1 MATQVTYARRGR
13 YDSSID
19 LNGSDSQG
27 SSKDVISEMPKSLA
41 LLPLLSNI
49 TGCSSVLQTFW
60 RMVVFPALA
69 RPRTRTR
76 KHLNLLRSF
85 LLTLLVSL
93 EWPCTV
99 VAISRCNTSQVRV
112 EMKFWQVDLQT
123 YIDVTGQ
130 DNMRVQK
137 SRISRE
143 GKCDRRWQTSVE
155 QTCTSWQVDCNM
167 SK

>member
-19 LNGSDSQG
+19 LNRSDSQN

-49 TGCSSVLQTFW
+49 TGCSSVLQTFC

-85 LLTLLVSL
+85 LSL

-99 VAISRCNTSQVRV
+99 VAISRCQVQDSTGWK
-112 EMKFWQVDLQT
+112 KFSEVTPQA
-123 YIDVTGQ
+123 YIDV
-130 DNMRVQK
+130 NMRVLK
-137 SRISRE
+137 SRMAKVTDDSKRRLHFVAGWLWYVKIGHELNYSRSH
-143 GKCDRRWQTSVE
+143 K
-155 QTCTSWQVDCNM
+155 
-167 SK
+167 

>member
-1 MATQVTYARRGR
+1 MATRVTYSRRGR

-19 LNGSDSQG
+19 LNGSDSQN
-27 SSKDVISEMPKSLA
+27 SSKDVISLMPESLA

-85 LLTLLVSL
+85 LLTLSVSL

-99 VAISRCNTSQVRV
+99 VAISRCATSQVQ
-112 EMKFWQVDLQT
+112 ESTGWKKFWQVSLQG
-123 YIDVTGQ
+123 YI
-130 DNMRVQK
+130 RVEWQK
-137 SRISRE
+137 
-143 GKCDRRWQTSVE
+143 WQTIANVG
-155 QTCTSWQVDCNM
+155 CTSSQVDCDM